1 MGQKKCGKGHTRQN
15 ILFSKEDMT
24 FQWYRYPVRGNEH
37 FIKIL
42 PDTVI
47 IKYLAYCKRC
57 KKEILV
63 NVESS
68 AETVNP

>member
-1 MGQKKCGKGHTRQN
+1 MK
-15 ILFSKEDMT
+15 FE
-24 FQWYRYPVRGNEH
+24 WYRYPLRGNEH

-63 NVESS
+63 NVKSS

>member
-1 MGQKKCGKGHTRQN
+1 MK
-15 ILFSKEDMT
+15 
-24 FQWYRYPVRGNEH
+24 FQWYRCPECGNEH

-47 IKYLAYCKRC
+47 IKYPAYCKRC

-63 NVESS
+63 NVEPR

>member
-1 MGQKKCGKGHTRQN
+1 MK
-15 ILFSKEDMT
+15 
-24 FQWYRYPVRGNEH
+24 FQWYRYPVRGTEH

-47 IKYLAYCKRC
+47 IKYPVYCKRC

-63 NVESS
+63 NVEPR